1 VKVTNLFLN
10 LTSDNPTR
18 LYNFYHDVL
27 GLEREPES
35 GEYSL
40 QLSPG
45 VNLAFDSH
53 SEVHGRAKE
62 PARMLIDLFVDDIAE
77 AEDELKSK
85 GVTFLRSQGV
95 EYWGGV
101 ISTFEDPD
109 GNYVQIMQYD
119 PSKAQ
124 MPEAATSA

>member
-1 VKVTNLFLN
+1 MKASNLFLN
-10 LTSDNPTR
+10 LNSDDPMR
-18 LYNFYHDVL
+18 LYNFYHDVV
-27 GLEREPES
+27 GLDVQPDS
-35 GEYSL
+35 GQYAL

-45 VNLAFDSH
+45 VTLGFDGH

-62 PARMLIDLFVDDIAE
+62 PARILVDLFVDDIAA
-77 AEDELKSK
+77 AEDELRAR

-95 EYWGGV
+95 EYWGGI

-109 GNYVQIMQYD
+109 GNYLQVIQYD